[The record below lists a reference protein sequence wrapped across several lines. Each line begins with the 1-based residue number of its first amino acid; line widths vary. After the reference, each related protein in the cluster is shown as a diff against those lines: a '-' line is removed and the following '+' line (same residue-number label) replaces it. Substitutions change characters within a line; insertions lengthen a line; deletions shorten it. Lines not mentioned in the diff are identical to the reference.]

1 MWLVVGSTLVVSVGY
16 LNWIFSGYNED
27 GVPYEYLKDYEN
39 EKD

>member
-1 MWLVVGSTLVVSVGY
+1 MWLTICCAVVVGVGY

-27 GVPYEYLKDYEN
+27 GVPYEYLKDGEN